1 MQIFLLIMII
11 VSFIIGIIF
20 WVAGKKVLWMAAATP
35 GVFSISFITGLV
47 FGLTFDFSLGV
58 LLTVGCIALLSFVG
72 MFVTFVKVWPR
83 VEAYIPVIKER
94 KNISSKINSKNTNI
108 INTPFAAAI
117 IDKSRDLNV
126 TLENQNGDKIEFE
139 RMDALY
145 SGASGKE
152 KLYAVL
158 KMAGGTDNTVY
169 IAEYVEKDD
178 CLVTPAESIATRVF
192 DEWQGALNRT
202 GAIYGV
208 QVYDVIVHK
217 ADWKQF
223 RKRATQD
230 ELMALAI
237 GSKLNLSGAMV
248 FIKAIISIVGTILSI
263 VLGVTLVE
271 DIGWFA
277 IIILVGG
284 YLFFNVMASK
294 LLGYLDTY
302 NSCFSKLN
310 SQNRDYIESLFKEHI
325 AVSILRMLVLWG
337 LMFFTLPYKFILMI
351 IETLIPA
358 ARNWT
363 IAHGGEAG
371 AVITL
376 PKGYDI
382 GGLGA
387 LGQYYASFKFSDAW
401 QQQMEEYEAAR
412 LAKYAEYTY
421 QDKNGVTRTAYSND
435 GMHFYADKKY
445 AFVEVGTST
454 DGGRTMELKDK
465 DEYEDKKI
473 KKTEL
478 KES

>member
-1 MQIFLLIMII
+1 MQIILSVVVVVLFVLGILFWIAGRKNLWLAAAVPSVFTGSYIVGGVLIFTLDLQLWLLIAVVCIS
-11 VSFIIGIIF
+11 VLSFI
-20 WVAGKKVLWMAAATP
+20 
-35 GVFSISFITGLV
+35 
-47 FGLTFDFSLGV
+47 
-58 LLTVGCIALLSFVG
+58 G
-72 MFVTFVKVWPR
+72 MIVTFAKVWPR
-83 VEAYIPVIKER
+83 VEAYAPVIKER
-94 KNISSKINSKNTNI
+94 RIKSSKINNKNTNL

-117 IDKSRDLNV
+117 IDRSKDLKV
-126 TLENQNGDKIEFE
+126 TLENNNGDKIDFE
-139 RMDALY
+139 RIDALY

-158 KMAGGTDNTVY
+158 KMVGGSDDTVY
-169 IAEYVEKDD
+169 IAEYVEGDD
-178 CLVTPAESIATRVF
+178 SLVTPAEVIATKVF
-192 DEWQGALNRT
+192 DEWQGSLNRT

-248 FIKAIISIVGTILSI
+248 FIKAAVSVVGTILSI
-263 VLGVTLVE
+263 VLGIALF
-271 DIGWFA
+271 DDFGMFSL
-277 IIILVGG
+277 IILVGG
-284 YLFFNVMASK
+284 YLFFNLMASK

-310 SQNRDYIESLFKEHI
+310 SQNRDYIKSLFKEHV

-337 LMFFTLPYKFILMI
+337 LMLFTLPYKFLLMI
-351 IETLIPA
+351 IETLVPA

-387 LGQYYASFKFSDAW
+387 LGQYYASFSFSDAW

-454 DGGRTMELKDK
+454 DGGRTMERKGYYEQKDSRGNT
-465 DEYEDKKI
+465 
-473 KKTEL
+473 TEL